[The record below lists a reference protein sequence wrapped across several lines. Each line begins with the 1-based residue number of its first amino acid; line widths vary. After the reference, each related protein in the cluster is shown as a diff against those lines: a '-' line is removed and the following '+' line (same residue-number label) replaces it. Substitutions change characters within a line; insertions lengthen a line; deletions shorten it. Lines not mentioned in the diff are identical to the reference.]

1 MGYDLKTREL
11 ALELADN
18 IELKRDFDIDGAK
31 TILLSDFEILCV
43 VMQIWAD
50 NQRYFALDEFR
61 KHLTDVEKQII
72 RLELEYRK

>member
-1 MGYDLKTREL
+1 MGYSEKTKEL

-31 TILLSDFEILCV
+31 VILLSDFEILCI

-50 NQRYFALDEFR
+50 NKRYFALDKFKEN
-61 KHLTDVEKQII
+61 LTDVEKQII
-72 RLELEYRK
+72 KLELAYRE

>member
-1 MGYDLKTREL
+1 MGYSEKTKEL

-18 IELKRDFDIDGAK
+18 IEIKRDFDIDGAK
-31 TILLSDFEILCV
+31 TILLSDFEILCI

-50 NQRYFALDEFR
+50 NKRYFALDEFK

-72 RLELEYRK
+72 KLELEFRK